1 MYIYFG
7 EHVDGGP
14 LTPPVH
20 VNLALNASAFK
31 NMSVDVGLSGRTHP
45 EISWSKDD
53 TPLNMPKSTPSL
65 ATNARTLRA
74 VEGMRVTL
82 RVTCV
87 SFFLFLSVYVIYG

>member
-1 MYIYFG
+1 MFKVHENQQKKYIQHRNILVYSKHMCVYFG

-31 NMSVDVGLSGRTHP
+31 NMSVDVGLSGRIHP

-53 TPLNMPKSTPSL
+53 APLNMS
-65 ATNARTLRA
+65 
-74 VEGMRVTL
+74 
-82 RVTCV
+82 
-87 SFFLFLSVYVIYG
+87 

>member
-31 NMSVDVGLSGRTHP
+31 NMSVDVGLSGRIHP
-45 EISWSKDD
+45 EISWS
-53 TPLNMPKSTPSL
+53 
-65 ATNARTLRA
+65 NAEA
-74 VEGMRVTL
+74 E
-82 RVTCV
+82 
-87 SFFLFLSVYVIYG
+87 SNI

>member
-1 MYIYFG
+1 
-7 EHVDGGP
+7 

-53 TPLNMPKSTPSL
+53 APLNMPKSTPSL

>member
-1 MYIYFG
+1 MYVYFG

-31 NMSVDVGLSGRTHP
+31 NMSVDVGLSGRIHP

-53 TPLNMPKSTPSL
+53 APLNMESIEVAEETSQGLKFRLKDDESK
-65 ATNARTLRA
+65 N
-74 VEGMRVTL
+74 M
-82 RVTCV
+82 
-87 SFFLFLSVYVIYG
+87 